1 LATLELRRFE
11 RQFQFPAAVT
21 PLTQRRSKQ
30 TACGILIYE
39 TTETDKAIPAQERQQ
54 ARKA

>member
-11 RQFQFPAAVT
+11 RQLQFPAAVT

-39 TTETDKAIPAQERQQ
+39 TTETDKAIPAQER
-54 ARKA
+54 